1 MKYWITIIVAS
12 FFLVACETEAER
24 DAMSRQEKAI
34 TDYLTQQLRDTTIA
48 LVTNNGAHRLILQS
62 GVEPAVA
69 FGDSISFSYIGY
81 IFSGGSSKIIFDTNI
96 DTFNFVPIN
105 NNGEG
110 LMTSGK
116 YIQGLEN
123 GLLGM
128 KVGEK
133 SQIIFP
139 SSLGYGN
146 NAVGLVPPLSALL
159 FDVEMIKVK
168 KQ

>member
-1 MKYWITIIVAS
+1 MKYWITIIVVS
-12 FFLVACETEAER
+12 FFLVACETEVER
-24 DAMSRQEKAI
+24 DAISRQEKAI

-48 LVTNNGAHRLILQS
+48 LVTNKGAHRLIMQS

-69 FGDSISFSYIGY
+69 FGDSISFQYIAY
-81 IFSGGSSKIIFDTNI
+81 IFSSGSSKVIFDTNI
-96 DTFNFVPIN
+96 DALNFVPIN

-133 SQIIFP
+133 SQIIFS

-146 NAVGLVPPLSALL
+146 NAIGIVPPLSALL